1 MSSDG
6 LEICRAARSLARE
19 HGLSSPAIAA
29 AGDVAGLRFL
39 GQPLHPARREL
50 IAPYG
55 TVAWVNEHWP
65 EILQRAGIAEDPR

>member
-1 MSSDG
+1 MSSDAV
-6 LEICRAARSLARE
+6 EICRAARERALE

-55 TVAWVNEHWP
+55 TVAWLNENWP
-65 EILQRAGIAEDPR
+65 AILQRAGIAEDPR

>member
-1 MSSDG
+1 MSSDA
-6 LEICRAARSLARE
+6 LEICRAARELARE
-19 HGLSSPAIAA
+19 MGFSEAAIIA
-29 AGDVAGLRFL
+29 AGDVAALRLL

-55 TVAWVNEHWP
+55 TVNWVNEHWP